1 LYSKS
6 RVRGDFQARF
16 CERLRVKLPLPT
28 RCQIVGHNYKYYR
41 MDDIIIKIAIG
52 LAIGLLGLFLRDVY
66 NYVKRKFIKS
76 KKPKVVLEY
85 EVTAKGAHS
94 SNPRIY
100 EFRSNLLIQ
109 NIDTIPVYNL
119 RVIQNLNSKS
129 KEIFRENYL
138 SPNEKKEIK
147 KEIEVP
153 FGKIGTNYEEAK
165 QVIPEDFK
173 QPDLVLKF
181 EDSDG
186 HNYSKIV
193 VIK

>member
-1 LYSKS
+1 
-6 RVRGDFQARF
+6 
-16 CERLRVKLPLPT
+16 
-28 RCQIVGHNYKYYR
+28 

-52 LAIGLLGLFLRDVY
+52 LTIGLLGFFLRDVY
-66 NYVKRKFIKS
+66 NYVKRKFIIS

-85 EVTAKGAHS
+85 EVSRKGTHG
-94 SNPRIY
+94 SNPIIY
-100 EFRSNLLIQ
+100 KFRSILLIQ

-129 KEIFRENYL
+129 KEVFRENYL

-153 FGKIGTNYEEAK
+153 FGKNGTNYEEAK
-165 QVIPEDFK
+165 QVIPKDFK
-173 QPDLVLKF
+173 QPDLILKF

-186 HNYSKIV
+186 HKYSNKV

>member
-1 LYSKS
+1 
-6 RVRGDFQARF
+6 
-16 CERLRVKLPLPT
+16 
-28 RCQIVGHNYKYYR
+28 

-52 LAIGLLGLFLRDVY
+52 LAIGLLGFFLRDVY

-85 EVTAKGAHS
+85 EVTAKGAHG

-100 EFRSNLLIQ
+100 EFRSNFLIQ